1 MTINYLDSKR
11 LQGLSTDIVETLTF
25 EDDFSSYADQASA
38 DAVWARSSINNIVNV
53 STDKIDFNFKRGTNA
68 RISKDLGAG
77 NVSDTAWVLRFKIR
91 FSALTEN
98 NKALYVVFSTS
109 DYSAST
115 AVSQDSLGVGFGSGL
130 SINALEN
137 VSSNN
142 AIVGD
147 YNSANYTWV
156 TGTDYYIEIKRLSA
170 TTTSSQAFSD
180 SGYSTSLVT
189 TSSQT
194 IPSGASVVGLRYLK
208 IFDDASFSI
217 TSDTGLG
224 TIDDIKFY
232 NGVTTI
238 SNYWTE
244 EA

>member
-1 MTINYLDSKR
+1 MKS
-11 LQGLSTDIVETLTF
+11 LSIQNAGFLSSLSGSADPLNFT
-25 EDDFSSYADQASA
+25 DDFSSYADQTAA
-38 DAVWARSSINNIVNV
+38 DAVYPRSGSLNKVNFTNDNIDV
-53 STDKIDFNFKRGTNA
+53 DFKRGNNA
-68 RISKDLGAG
+68 RISRDLGSSI
-77 NVSDTAWVLRFKIR
+77 SDTAWVLRFKIR
-91 FSALTEN
+91 FSALTAN
-98 NKALYVVFSTS
+98 NKTLYVVFSTS

-130 SINALEN
+130 SINALQN

-142 AIVGD
+142 AVVGN
-147 YNSANYTWV
+147 YYSANYTWV

-208 IFDDASFSI
+208 IFDDASYSI
-217 TSDTGLG
+217 ESDTGNG
-224 TIDDIKFY
+224 TIDDIAFQ
-232 NGVTTI
+232 NNVTTFV
-238 SNYWTE
+238 
-244 EA
+244 